1 MDTLF
6 LRLPATATEAIQTVC
21 FRQGHWQRLGS
32 WAIDAELDQQWKSL
46 KDLPVVL
53 ITPVGMDTA
62 IVLQATPKQRREAG
76 LNLVTL
82 TEDQVAEDY
91 ERLHWTLHSI
101 DDQQVLARGISK
113 SWLQAWQDRLQAS
126 GLNVRAAIP
135 ESALFNPDHDTW
147 LWLPAGDAAVY
158 WQIEL
163 GQGAVVQ
170 RSDIVPLM
178 QAQLDRQPL
187 LASVRLRYPQGLDL
201 PTLPERIQPAP
212 APWQDWTDLL
222 KTQNSGYW
230 LLHPQ
235 NWLVG
240 DMANKAASGEQSRWH
255 WAALLAITVVLIQV
269 GLDRY
274 ETHRLQNQASAAR
287 QEAESIY
294 RAAFPDD
301 RRIVNLARQFKA
313 RQAQASSVDPAQLLQ
328 LLAQTAPNANWQITR
343 LEYQDAAAT
352 RVEVSGP
359 ALADINTWANQLNAA
374 GVSTQIDNARLDN
387 GVAKAKLQL
396 RVSSGV
402 R

>member
-6 LRLPATATEAIQTVC
+6 LRLPATATEAMQPVC

-32 WAIDAELDQQWKSL
+32 WAVDAELDQQWKSL

-53 ITPVGMDTA
+53 ITPVGMDA
-62 IVLQATPKQRREAG
+62 SIILQATPKQRREAG

-82 TEDQVAEDY
+82 AEDQMAEDY
-91 ERLHWTLHSI
+91 ERLHWTLHSV

-113 SWLQAWQDRLQAS
+113 SWLQAWRDRLQAS
-126 GLNVRAAIP
+126 GLNIRAAIP
-135 ESALFNPDHDTW
+135 ESALFNQDHETW
-147 LWLPAGDAAVY
+147 LWLPAGETAVY
-158 WQIEL
+158 WQMEL

-170 RSDIVPLM
+170 RSDISALM

-187 LASVRLRYPQGLDL
+187 LSSVRLRYPQGTDL
-201 PTLPERIQPAP
+201 PVLPERIQPTP
-212 APWQDWTDLL
+212 APWQDWADLL
-222 KTQNSGYW
+222 KTQSSGYW
-230 LLHPQ
+230 LQHPQ

-240 DMANKAASGEQSRWH
+240 DMANKAVSGGQSRWY
-255 WAALLAITVVLIQV
+255 WIALLAITAVLIQI

-274 ETHRLQNQASAAR
+274 ETNRLKAQASAAR
-287 QEAESIY
+287 LEAESIY

-313 RQAQASSVDPAQLLQ
+313 KQAQGSSVDPAQLLQ
-328 LLAQTAPNANWQITR
+328 LLAQTAPNANWQITK

-352 RVEVSGP
+352 RVEISGP

-396 RVSSGV
+396 RVSSGA

>member
-32 WAIDAELDQQWKSL
+32 WAVDAELDQQWRSL

-53 ITPVGMDTA
+53 ITPVGMD
-62 IVLQATPKQRREAG
+62 IGVVLQATLKQRREAG
-76 LNLVTL
+76 SELVAL
-82 TEDQVAEDY
+82 AEDQVAEDY
-91 ERLHWTLHSI
+91 ERLHWTLQGV
-101 DDQQVLARGISK
+101 DDQQVLARGINK
-113 SWLQAWQDRLQAS
+113 RWLQAWQQRLQAS
-126 GLNVRAAIP
+126 GLDVRAAIP
-135 ESALFNPDHDTW
+135 ESALFNQDHETW
-147 LWLPAGDAAVY
+147 LWLPAGDSAVY
-158 WQIEL
+158 WQMEL

-170 RSDIVPLM
+170 RSDIAQLM
-178 QAQLDRQPL
+178 QAQLERQPL
-187 LASVRLRYPQGLDL
+187 LASVRLRYPQGASL
-201 PTLPERIQPAP
+201 PALPDRIQPAP
-212 APWQDWTDLL
+212 APWQEWTDLL

-230 LLHPQ
+230 LQHPQ

-240 DMANKAASGEQSRWH
+240 DLANRPVTGQKSRWGLVV
-255 WAALLAITVVLIQV
+255 LLAITAMLIQV

-274 ETHRLQNQASAAR
+274 ETYRLQSQANMAR

-294 RAAFPDD
+294 KATFPDD

-313 RQAQASSVDPAQLLQ
+313 KQAQASQVDPAQLLQ

-343 LEYQDAAAT
+343 LEYLEAAAT
-352 RVEVSGP
+352 RVEISGP
-359 ALADINTWANQLNAA
+359 SLADINTWANQLNAA
-374 GVSTQIDNARLDN
+374 GASTQIDNARLDN

-396 RVSSGV
+396 RVNSGA

>member
-32 WAIDAELDQQWKSL
+32 WSLNATLDQQWQSL

-53 ITPVGMDTA
+53 ITPVGMDVG
-62 IVLQATPKQRREAG
+62 IVLQATAKQRREAG
-76 LNLVTL
+76 SDLVAL
-82 TEDQVAEDY
+82 AEDQVAEDY
-91 ERLHWTLHSI
+91 ERLHWTLQGI
-101 DDQQVLARGISK
+101 DDQHVLARGINK
-113 SWLQAWQDRLQAS
+113 GWLSAWRDRLQAA
-126 GLNVRAAIP
+126 GLNVRGAIP
-135 ESALFNPDHDTW
+135 ESALFSQDHETW
-147 LWLPAGDAAVY
+147 LWLPESDTSVY
-158 WQIEL
+158 WQMEL

-170 RSDIVPLM
+170 RRDIAALM

-187 LASVRLRYPQGLDL
+187 LSSVRLRYPQGSEL
-201 PTLPERIQPAP
+201 PALPERIQPAP

-230 LLHPQ
+230 LQHPQ

-240 DMANKAASGEQSRWH
+240 DLSNKVSSVSQSRGGWV
-255 WAALLAITVVLIQV
+255 ALLAIAAVLIQV

-274 ETHRLQNQASAAR
+274 ETHRLQRQAATAR
-287 QEAESIY
+287 AEAEAIY
-294 RAAFPDD
+294 RSAFPDD

-313 RQAQASSVDPAQLLQ
+313 KQAQASSVDPAQLLQ
-328 LLAQTAPNANWQITR
+328 LLAQTAPNANWQITK

-352 RVEVSGP
+352 RVEISGP

-396 RVSSGV
+396 RVSSGAH
-402 R
+402 

>member
-6 LRLPATATEAIQTVC
+6 LRLPATATETIQAAC

-32 WAIDAELDQQWKSL
+32 WAIDADLEQQWKSL

-53 ITPVGMDTA
+53 ITPVGMDVS
-62 IVLQATPKQRREAG
+62 IILQATPKQRREAG
-76 LNLVTL
+76 LNLVSL
-82 TEDQVAEDY
+82 AEDQVAEDY

-113 SWLQAWQDRLQAS
+113 SWLQAWKDKLQVS
-126 GLNVRAAIP
+126 GLMVRAAIP
-135 ESALFNPDHDTW
+135 ESALFNQDHDTW
-147 LWLPAGDAAVY
+147 LWLSAGDTAVY
-158 WQIEL
+158 WQMEL

-170 RSDIVPLM
+170 RKDIAVLM
-178 QAQLDRQPL
+178 QTQLDRQPL
-187 LASVRLRYPQGLDL
+187 LASVRLRYPQGQDL
-201 PTLPERIQPAP
+201 PALPDRIQPAP

-222 KTQNSGYW
+222 KTQNSSYW
-230 LLHPQ
+230 LKHPQ
-235 NWLVG
+235 SWLVG
-240 DMANKAASGEQSRWH
+240 EMANKAASGAPSRWF
-255 WAALLAITVVLIQV
+255 WVATLAIMAVLIQV

-274 ETHRLQNQASAAR
+274 ETSRLQSQAQAAR
-287 QEAESIY
+287 LEAESIY

-301 RRIVNLARQFKA
+301 RRIINLARQFKA
-313 RQAQASSVDPAQLLQ
+313 RQAQASAIDPAQLLQ
-328 LLAQTAPNANWQITR
+328 LLAQTAPNANWQITK

-352 RVEVSGP
+352 RIEISGP
-359 ALADINTWANQLNAA
+359 ALADINTWASQLNAA

-396 RVSSGV
+396 RVSSGA

>member
-32 WAIDAELDQQWKSL
+32 WTIDADLEQQWQSL
-46 KDLPVVL
+46 KDLSVVL
-53 ITPVGMDTA
+53 ITPVGMDVS
-62 IVLQATPKQRREAG
+62 IILQATPKQRREAG
-76 LNLVTL
+76 LSLVSL
-82 TEDQVAEDY
+82 AEDQVAEDY

-113 SWLQAWQDRLQAS
+113 SWLQAWKDKLQAS
-126 GLNVRAAIP
+126 GLMVRAAIP
-135 ESALFNPDHDTW
+135 ESALFNQDHDTW
-147 LWLPAGDAAVY
+147 LWLPASDTAVY
-158 WQIEL
+158 WQMEL

-170 RSDIVPLM
+170 RNDIAVLM
-178 QAQLDRQPL
+178 QKQLDRQPL
-187 LASVRLRYPQGLDL
+187 LASVRLRYPQGQDIPAL
-201 PTLPERIQPAP
+201 PDRIQPAP

-222 KTQNSGYW
+222 KTQNSSYW
-230 LLHPQ
+230 LQHPQ
-235 NWLVG
+235 SWLVG
-240 DMANKAASGEQSRWH
+240 EMANKAASGAPSRWF
-255 WAALLAITVVLIQV
+255 WVAALAVMAVLIQV

-274 ETHRLQNQASAAR
+274 ETSRLQSQAKTAR
-287 QEAESIY
+287 LEAESIY

-313 RQAQASSVDPAQLLQ
+313 RQAQASAIDPAQLLQ
-328 LLAQTAPNANWQITR
+328 LLAQTAPNANWQITK

-352 RVEVSGP
+352 RIEISGP

-387 GVAKAKLQL
+387 GIAKAKLQL
-396 RVSSGV
+396 RVSSGA

>member
-6 LRLPATATEAIQTVC
+6 LRLPATATEAIQTAC

-32 WAIDAELDQQWKSL
+32 WAIDAELDQQWSSL
-46 KDLPVVL
+46 RDLPVVL
-53 ITPVGMDTA
+53 ITPVGMDVS
-62 IVLQATPKQRREAG
+62 IILQATPKQRREAG
-76 LNLVTL
+76 LSLVSL
-82 TEDQVAEDY
+82 AEDQVAEDY

-113 SWLQAWQDRLQAS
+113 SWLQAWKDKLQAS
-126 GLNVRAAIP
+126 GLTVHTAIP
-135 ESALFNPDHDTW
+135 ESALCNQDHDTW
-147 LWLPAGDAAVY
+147 LWLPASDTAVY
-158 WQIEL
+158 WQMEL

-170 RSDIVPLM
+170 RNDLPVLM

-212 APWQDWTDLL
+212 APWQDWADLL
-222 KTQNSGYW
+222 KTQNSHYW
-230 LLHPQ
+230 LQHPQ
-235 NWLVG
+235 TWLVG
-240 DMANKAASGEQSRWH
+240 EMASKAASGAPSRWL
-255 WAALLAITVVLIQV
+255 WVAILAIMAVLIQA

-274 ETHRLQNQASAAR
+274 ETHRLQGEANAAR
-287 QEAESIY
+287 LEAESIY

-313 RQAQASSVDPAQLLQ
+313 RQAQASAIDPAQLLQ
-328 LLAQTAPNANWQITR
+328 LLAQTAPNANWQITK

-352 RVEVSGP
+352 RIEISGP

-374 GVSTQIDNARLDN
+374 GVITQINNARLDN

-396 RVSSGV
+396 RVSSGA

>member
-32 WAIDAELDQQWKSL
+32 WSVDAALDQQWQSL

-53 ITPVGMDTA
+53 ITPVAMDVG
-62 IVLQATPKQRREAG
+62 IVMQATLKQRREAG
-76 LNLVTL
+76 LDLVAL
-82 TEDQVAEDY
+82 AEDQVAEDY
-91 ERLHWTLHSI
+91 ERLHWTLQNI

-113 SWLQAWQDRLQAS
+113 HWLQGWRDRLQAA
-126 GLNVRAAIP
+126 GLSVRAAIP
-135 ESALFNPDHDTW
+135 ESALFTQDHDTW
-147 LWLPAGDAAVY
+147 LWLPAGGDAVY
-158 WQIEL
+158 WQMEL

-170 RSDIVPLM
+170 RSDIPVLM

-187 LASVRLRYPQGLDL
+187 VASVRLRYPQGTEL
-201 PTLPERIQPAP
+201 PALPERIQPAP

-222 KTQNSGYW
+222 KTQNSSYW
-230 LLHPQ
+230 LQHPQ
-235 NWLVG
+235 NWLFG
-240 DMANKAASGEQSRWH
+240 ELASKAVSATQSRWG
-255 WAALLAITVVLIQV
+255 WVAVLAIAAVVIQV

-274 ETHRLQNQASAAR
+274 ETHRLKQHAAAAR
-287 QEAESIY
+287 AEAEAIY
-294 RAAFPDD
+294 RSAFPDD

-313 RQAQASSVDPAQLLQ
+313 KQAQGSSVDPAQLLQ
-328 LLAQTAPNANWQITR
+328 LLAQTAPNANWQISK

-352 RVEVSGP
+352 RVEISGP
-359 ALADINTWANQLNAA
+359 VLADINTWANQLTAA
-374 GVSTQIDNARLDN
+374 GVSTQIDNARLEN

-396 RVSSGV
+396 RVNSGA

>member
-1 MDTLF
+1 MDMLF

-32 WAIDAELDQQWKSL
+32 WAIDADLDQQWRSL

-53 ITPVGMDTA
+53 ITPVGMD
-62 IVLQATPKQRREAG
+62 IGVVLQASVKQRREAG
-76 LNLVTL
+76 LDLVAL
-82 TEDQVAEDY
+82 AEDQVAEDY
-91 ERLHWTLHSI
+91 ERLHWTLQGI
-101 DDQQVLARGISK
+101 DDQQVLARGINK
-113 SWLQAWQDRLQAS
+113 SWLQSWRDRLQAF

-135 ESALFNPDHDTW
+135 ESALFTQDHDTW

-158 WQIEL
+158 WQMEL

-170 RSDIVPLM
+170 RSDIAALM

-187 LASVRLRYPQGLDL
+187 LSSVRLRYPQGTSL
-201 PTLPERIQPAP
+201 PALPDKIQSAP

-230 LLHPQ
+230 LRHPQ

-240 DMANKAASGEQSRWH
+240 DMANKTASAGSSRWS
-255 WAALLAITVVLIQV
+255 WVALLVVAAVLIQV

-274 ETHRLQNQASAAR
+274 ETHRLQQQAGAAR
-287 QEAESIY
+287 AEAEAIY

-313 RQAQASSVDPAQLLQ
+313 KQAQGSAVDPAQLLQ
-328 LLAQTAPNANWQITR
+328 LLAQTAPNANWQITK

-352 RVEVSGP
+352 RVEITGP

-396 RVSSGV
+396 RISSGA